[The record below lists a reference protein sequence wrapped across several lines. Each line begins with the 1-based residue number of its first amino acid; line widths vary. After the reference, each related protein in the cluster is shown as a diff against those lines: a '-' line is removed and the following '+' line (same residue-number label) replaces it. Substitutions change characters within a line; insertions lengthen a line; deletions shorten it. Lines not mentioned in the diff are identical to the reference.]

1 MSSLYITEIPKE
13 IDTKEVNKDQTKE
26 IQHEFLN
33 YLIEKET
40 KYADIEK
47 IETYYLTQTYEKKK
61 KFNENVDII
70 KKKEKECND
79 LLMTIAEKLLLN
91 YCVANTSFIQ
101 YYELA
106 IEKLKHQIKIKE
118 HEKDIYS
125 NNYNRLYHTNF
136 MIKKRI
142 DIELNYERIAD
153 KQFVQYKILK
163 SQAQRKYLQQQK
175 ILNNMKNYSEKSNM
189 KFKDDRGQKAK
200 KINHLEFEVE
210 MIKKDCDKIESK
222 ITKIKEK
229 SEKVSAQIKI
239 YNTNINNEKK
249 YYALISKDYHQ
260 LHISLLKIFKA
271 LKVKHLTDVITNFN
285 KIRDNYQNLKSSF
298 FYSNLEIARL
308 TGTLSELDNELKDVN
323 NKIELKVKKEN
334 YDLYED
340 QQMRKTTGLIREAK
354 FNLSEVKKL
363 FENKTCFLQTILN
376 FIYSNIQS
384 IYQQHPA
391 LHSLLIKD
399 VSIFL
404 NTKKELI
411 IPPETEDPSFLKS
424 MCQIFIQ
431 FSNFL
436 FYLLLKSMSSGVNE
450 FSSYN
455 KQENS
460 LIPLYSRKSVVI
472 YSKEVQKALDEME
485 TKKLI
490 MRKNEKE
497 INALNRAKTHRDFT
511 PCNQLN
517 RNHLVSQ
524 SQMFEQFM
532 NYMEDNKWNKPGYLL
547 SANSR
552 GSVDSSVQGSTFYE
566 TRQKFIKDNS
576 RKIKSIFCR
585 FENELVYRDKN
596 QSEMK
601 TFYPSQKGKLVN
613 SNSTGELMLN
623 RNLKRKKAIIS
634 QSTNAF
640 SLPYMDDNMEVDLED
655 YLNIS
660 DDNYKTKDDSIEE
673 EKKKSKSQYNF
684 FKNDK
689 EQKTIY
695 SRKNDIRKLELTYLK
710 GIEKNN
716 KSAKHN
722 DNIPLSNNHE
732 FMEVY
737 YEFMKKYGKKYSTKP
752 KKKITRKRHANTVYT
767 KVPPPKIL
775 SIEPKE
781 EEQNKGKTP
790 HPLIR
795 KRTSCGITF
804 NIKNILSNQITKD
817 KMYKSKSE
825 LNITKAKSNNNKQLN
840 SQRTGRNIKNSVL
853 LIEDNVNYK
862 STNSNIVPKLK
873 CETKTTKNSNR
884 KLIINAK

>member
-1 MSSLYITEIPKE
+1 MSSLYITEIE
-13 IDTKEVNKDQTKE
+13 GNKDTTKE

-70 KKKEKECND
+70 KKKEKEYKD

-91 YCVANTSFIQ
+91 YCVANTSFIK

-106 IEKLKHQIKIKE
+106 IEKLKYQIKIKE
-118 HEKDIYS
+118 HEKDIYT

-153 KQFVQYKILK
+153 KQFVQYKILN

-175 ILNNMKNYSEKSNM
+175 ILNSMKNYCEKSNM
-189 KFKDDRGQKAK
+189 KFRDDKGQKAK

-210 MIKKDCDKIESK
+210 MIKKDCEKLENKLSK
-222 ITKIKEK
+222 IREK
-229 SEKVSAQIKI
+229 SEAISEQIKI

-249 YYALISKDYHQ
+249 YYALVLKDYHQ
-260 LHISLLKIFKA
+260 LHIALLKIFKA
-271 LKVKHLTDVITNFN
+271 LKVKKLTDVITNFN
-285 KIRDNYQNLKSSF
+285 KIRDNYQNLNSSF
-298 FYSNLEIARL
+298 FYSNFEIAKL
-308 TGTLSELDNELKDVN
+308 TSTLSELENELKDVD
-323 NKIELKVKKEN
+323 NKIEIKVKKEN

-340 QQMRKTTGLIREAK
+340 QQMRKTRGLIRETI
-354 FNLSEVKKL
+354 FNVAEVKKL
-363 FENKTCFLQTILN
+363 FEKKICFLQTIIN
-376 FIYSNIQS
+376 FIYSHIQL
-384 IYQQHPA
+384 IYQQHPTMQ
-391 LHSLLIKD
+391 SLLIKE
-399 VSIFL
+399 VAIFI
-404 NTKKELI
+404 NTKKELT
-411 IPPETEDPSFLKS
+411 IPPETNHSSFLKS
-424 MCQIFIQ
+424 MCLIFIQ

-472 YSKEVQKALDEME
+472 YSKEVQKALEEME
-485 TKKLI
+485 TKKII

-497 INALNRAKTHRDFT
+497 INALNRAKTQRELT
-511 PCNQLN
+511 PCNQMN

-532 NYMEDNKWNKPGYLL
+532 NYMEDNKWNKPGYIL

-566 TRQKFIKDNS
+566 TRQKFIKDNT

-596 QSEMK
+596 QMDAK

-623 RNLKRKKAIIS
+623 STLKRKKAIIS
-634 QSTNAF
+634 PSTNAF

-655 YLNIS
+655 LLNIS
-660 DDNYKTKDDSIEE
+660 EDNYKTKDDSFED
-673 EKKKSKSQYNF
+673 EKKKSKTQYRF

-689 EQKTIY
+689 EQKQIY
-695 SRKNDIRKLELTYLK
+695 SRKNDIRRLELTYLK

-716 KSAKHN
+716 KSTKHN
-722 DNIPLSNNHE
+722 DAGSLLSNNQE
-732 FMEVY
+732 FLEVY

-752 KKKITRKRHANTVYT
+752 KKKVTKKRHANTVYT

-775 SIEPKE
+775 SIEQKE
-781 EEQNKGKTP
+781 EEKQKENTP
-790 HPLIR
+790 RPLIN
-795 KRTSCGITF
+795 KRTSCAITF
-804 NIKNILSNQITKD
+804 NIKNILSNQITKE

-825 LNITKAKSNNNKQLN
+825 LNITKPKSINKNNNIIN
-840 SQRTGRNIKNSVL
+840 PQRKGRNYKNSVL
-853 LIEDNVNYK
+853 LEENINYK
-862 STNSNIVPKLK
+862 SMNNNIVPQLK
-873 CETKTTKNSNR
+873 CETRTTKNSNR
-884 KLIINAK
+884 KIIINAK